1 MRLLRKIVLGLVGA
15 ILGAYLVLAI
25 GLTVLE
31 WVVRE
36 NPKIEK
42 SLLAHST
49 SPHTL
54 THFDQGAASFQ
65 RRLELIAS
73 AKKSIALEFFIY
85 DVDDASRL
93 LTQALIRKA
102 REGVQVRIL
111 VDFSAPV
118 FKLKPAYA
126 RLLAQAGVQVRY
138 YNTSAL
144 YRLVSI
150 QHRSHRKLL
159 IIDEATVLTGGRNIA
174 NDYFDLSDHYNFLDS
189 DLEVSGP
196 IVKTI
201 LESFDVYWNSRLSTE
216 PLPDPAPNPE
226 AATFVVPNARDVT
239 IIEKLRTAGESY
251 RLSHKT
257 HECHDLRFV
266 TDFPNHGEA
275 SRKVF

>member
-1 MRLLRKIVLGLVGA
+1 MSPSIRFRTEDAARHLRRAMRLSRKIVLA
-15 ILGAYLVLAI
+15 IVTAVLAVYLVFAI

-31 WVVRE
+31 WVVRK
-36 NPKIEK
+36 NPGIEQ
-42 SLLAHST
+42 SLIAHSAA
-49 SPHTL
+49 PHTI
-54 THFDQGAASFQ
+54 THIDHGAASFQ

-73 AKKSIALEFFIY
+73 ARKSIALEFFIY

-102 REGVQVRIL
+102 RDGVQVRIL

-126 RLLAQAGVQVRY
+126 RLLGAAGVRVRY
-138 YNTSAL
+138 YNTSAT

-189 DLEVSGP
+189 DLEVTGP
-196 IVKTI
+196 IVKMV
-201 LESFDVYWNSRLSTE
+201 LQSFDVYWNSRLASDPTLDSE
-216 PLPDPAPNPE
+216 PHDE
-226 AATFVVPNARDVT
+226 AA
-239 IIEKLRTAGESY
+239 
-251 RLSHKT
+251 
-257 HECHDLRFV
+257 RFV
-266 TDFPNHGEA
+266 IPQ
-275 SRKVF
+275 